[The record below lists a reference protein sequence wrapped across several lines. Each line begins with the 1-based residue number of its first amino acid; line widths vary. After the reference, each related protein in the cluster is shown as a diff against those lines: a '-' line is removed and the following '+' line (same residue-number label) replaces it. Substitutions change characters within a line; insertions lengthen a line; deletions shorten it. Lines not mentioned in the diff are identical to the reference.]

1 MAQKFTL
8 LNLIKRASQKKPV
21 TRRKRK
27 ASSEKIDWQKAPD
40 LDKRVYE
47 LIRGCDLDYVNKFRV
62 FCYRST
68 KSKTRA
74 YARIWGLNKLWQRT
88 LEVEP
93 AYILEVIS
101 EKFDRLSPRERDLIL
116 VHELMHIPKNF
127 SGALLPHRGGRM
139 YEHRVHEVYA
149 RYQETRN
156 KRK

>member
-8 LNLIKRASQKKPV
+8 LNLIRSRVKVVPLKK
-21 TRRKRK
+21 RRKTAGRV
-27 ASSEKIDWQKAPD
+27 DWQKALD

-47 LIRGCDLDYVNKFRV
+47 LIRGCELDYVNKVRV

-68 KSKTRA
+68 QSKTRA
-74 YARIWGLNKLWQRT
+74 YARVWGLNKLWQRT

-93 AYILEVIS
+93 AYIIEVIS
-101 EKFDRLSPRERDLIL
+101 EKFDRLPEREKDMIL

-139 YEHRVHEVYA
+139 YEHRVREVYNRFA
-149 RYQETRN
+149 AKN
-156 KRK
+156 KV

>member
-1 MAQKFTL
+1 MGRKSIFSRLTK
-8 LNLIKRASQKKPV
+8 KRGP
-21 TRRKRK
+21 
-27 ASSEKIDWQKAPD
+27 IDWQKAPD
-40 LDKRVYE
+40 LDKRVYK
-47 LIRGCDLDYVNKFRV
+47 LIRGCELEYVNKIRV

-68 KSKTRA
+68 NSKTRA

-101 EKFDRLSPRERDLIL
+101 EKFDRLPERERDMIL

-139 YEHRVHEVYA
+139 YEHRVMEAYA
-149 RYQETRN
+149 RMEKN
-156 KRK
+156 N